1 MIHRTVSDRMNV
13 RAGLGLAL
21 ALISA
26 LVFFVVSG
34 VTAYLNTRTLNDN
47 ADRVVHTQEVISVL
61 DDILSLARAGETGQ
75 RGFIITGDVAYL
87 EPYVAASFA
96 IDGRVRTLQELTVDN
111 KAQQARIPALR
122 TAVTRRFDILKEVV
136 ALRRAQ
142 GFEAARAKVGQEE
155 GRKAMEAIR
164 DQIAKMKDEESALLK
179 GRIAEA
185 STAYRTAVGTGLLT
199 GAVGIALLGFIGY
212 LLRRNALMRR
222 RQDWLQSGQIGLSA
236 AIVGDLR
243 LEQLGDKVLKYIA
256 EYLDAHAGAFF
267 ALESGR
273 FRRVATY
280 GVPAG
285 STLPQSFEAGD
296 GLLGQAAKDGRT
308 FIVDPVPDGYLT
320 VGSALGKSPPRHLLI
335 APVQSD
341 GSVNGVIELGFVH
354 SIDTATTDLFERVQ
368 ELIGTAIRSADY
380 RTHLQNLLE
389 ETQRQSEELQ
399 TQQEELRVSNEE
411 LEEQSRALKESQA
424 RLEQQQ
430 AELEQTNSQLE
441 EQAQQLEVQRDDAS
455 RAKTALQVQ
464 AQELE
469 QASRYKSDFLA
480 NMSHELRTPLNSSL
494 ILAKLLAD
502 NAAGNLTAEQVQYA
516 QTIRSAGNDLLALI
530 NDILDLSKIEAGR
543 MEIRPEEVPISH
555 LIDDL
560 MRIFKPVSA
569 QKGLQFQVE
578 VKPGMPTSIET
589 DRQRLEQVLKNLL
602 SNGLKFTEKGDV
614 ALTIS
619 RLADGRISLAVRD
632 TGIGIAPHQQHAVF
646 EAFRQADGTTNRKYG
661 GTGLGLSISREL
673 TRLLGGEILL
683 ESEPG
688 RGSTFTVVIPEIY
701 DAATVRP
708 YRSDSG
714 PLEASVEAASTT
726 TNVAA
731 GASTGGAPA
740 AHVAAPRARRVAD
753 DRERM
758 SGAKRTILLVEDDE
772 SFAKVLY
779 DLAREQNF
787 QCLVAATA
795 EEGIAMA
802 IQYLPSAVVLDVG
815 LPDHSGLS
823 VLDRLKH
830 DARTRH
836 IPVHV
841 VSAGDHGQTALS
853 LGAVGYLSK
862 PVERD
867 ELVATLSQLETRLE
881 KRLRRVLV
889 VEDDAVQLDSLRKL
903 LGSQDVET
911 VGAATAAECLKQLKD
926 ATFDCMVLDLSLP
939 DASGYALLETLS
951 RDDAYSFPPVIVYT
965 GRELSADEEQRLRRY
980 SKSIIIKGAKS
991 PERLLDEVTLFLHQ
1005 VVADLPPEQQRLL
1018 EKARSRD
1025 AALEGRRI
1033 LVVEDDV
1040 RNIFALTSIL
1050 EPRGAIVK
1058 FARNGREALTALD
1071 ASREPPEQ
1079 PIDLVLMDVMMPE
1092 MDGIT
1097 ATQEIRKRPEWKK
1110 LPIIMLTAK
1119 AMKND
1124 QEDCLAAGAND
1135 YMAKP
1140 LDVEKLLSLVRVWI
1154 PR

>member
-1 MIHRTVSDRMNV
+1 MTHRTVSDRMNV

-26 LVFFVVSG
+26 LIFFIVSG
-34 VTAYLNTRTLNDN
+34 VVAFINTRTLNDN
-47 ADRVVHTQEVISVL
+47 AVLVVHTQEVISVL
-61 DDILSLARAGETGQ
+61 DDIMSLARAGETGQ
-75 RGFIITGDVAYL
+75 RGFVITGDDAYL
-87 EPYVAASFA
+87 QPYDTAALL
-96 IDGRVRTLQELTVDN
+96 IDGRVRTLEEITVDN
-111 KAQQARIPALR
+111 PVQQARIPALR
-122 TAVTRRFDILKEVV
+122 ASVNRRFELLKEIVD
-136 ALRRAQ
+136 LRRTQ
-142 GFEAARAKVGQEE
+142 GFEAARGKIGQEE
-155 GRKAMEAIR
+155 GRKTMEAIR
-164 DQIAKMKDEESALLK
+164 DQVTKMKDEENALLK
-179 GRIAEA
+179 TRIGETSSAF
-185 STAYRTAVGTGLLT
+185 RTAVGTGLLT

-222 RQDWLQSGQIGLSA
+222 RQDWLQGGQLGLSA
-236 AIVGDLR
+236 SIVGDLR
-243 LEQLGDKVLKYIA
+243 LEQLGDQVLKYIA

-267 ALESGR
+267 ALDAGR
-273 FRRVATY
+273 FRRTATY
-280 GVPAG
+280 GIPAG
-285 STLPQSFEAGD
+285 SSVPQSFEPGD

-308 FIVDPVPDGYLT
+308 FIIDSVPDGYLT
-320 VGSALGKSPPRHLLI
+320 VGSALGKSPPRHLLV
-335 APVQSD
+335 APVRSD
-341 GSVNGVIELGFVH
+341 GVVNGVIELGFVH
-354 SIDTATTDLFERVQ
+354 PIDTAATELFERVQ

-380 RTHLQNLLE
+380 RTNLQNLLE
-389 ETQRQSEELQ
+389 ETQRQSEEMQ
-399 TQQEELRVSNEE
+399 TQSEELRVSNEE

-441 EQAQQLEVQRDDAS
+441 EQAQLLEVQRDDAS
-455 RAKTALQVQ
+455 RAKASLQVQ
-464 AQELE
+464 AKELE

-502 NAAGNLTAEQVQYA
+502 NAEGNLTPEQVQYA
-516 QTIRSAGNDLLALI
+516 QTIRSAGNDLLSLI

-543 MEIRPEEVPISH
+543 MEIRPEEVPVAH
-555 LIDDL
+555 LVDDVV
-560 MRIFKPVSA
+560 RIFKPVA
-569 QKGLQFQVE
+569 EQKGLHFRTE
-578 VKPGMPTSIET
+578 VKPGTPSSIET

-602 SNGLKFTEKGDV
+602 SNGMKFTEKGDV
-614 ALTIS
+614 TLTIS
-619 RLADGRISLAVRD
+619 RQADGKIALAVSD
-632 TGIGIAPHQQHAVF
+632 TGIGIAPHQQRAVF

-673 TRLLGGEILL
+673 TRLLGGEIRL

-688 RGSTFTVVIPEIY
+688 HGSVFTVVIPEIY
-701 DAATVRP
+701 
-708 YRSDSG
+708 
-714 PLEASVEAASTT
+714 EASSVKHYRTDSPAFTPVGDAGG
-726 TNVAA
+726 
-731 GASTGGAPA
+731 GASVGSNPTTGGAP
-740 AHVAAPRARRVAD
+740 VANIVVPRAKRIAD

-758 SGAKRTILLVEDDE
+758 AAGRRTILLVEDDE
-772 SFAKVLY
+772 TFAKTLY
-779 DLAREQNF
+779 DLAHEQNF
-787 QCLVAATA
+787 QCLIAATA

-802 IQYLPSAVVLDVG
+802 MQYLPSAVVLDVG

-841 VSAGDHGQTALS
+841 VTAGDHGQAAMS
-853 LGAVGYLSK
+853 LGAVGYLNK
-862 PVERD
+862 PVDRD
-867 ELVATLSQLETRLE
+867 ELIATLSQLETRLE
-881 KRLRRVLV
+881 TRLRRVLV
-889 VEDDAVQLDSLRKL
+889 VEDDAVQLDSLCKL

-911 VGAATAAECLKQLKD
+911 VGAASAAECLKQLKN

-951 RDDAYSFPPVIVYT
+951 SDDAYSFPPVIVYT
-965 GRELSADEEQRLRRY
+965 GRELSVDEEQRLRRY

-1025 AALEGRRI
+1025 SALEGRRI
-1033 LVVEDDV
+1033 LIVEDDV

-1058 FARNGREALTALD
+1058 FARNGREALAALD
-1071 ASREPPEQ
+1071 AAREAAEP

-1110 LPIIMLTAK
+1110 LPVIMLTAK

-1124 QEDCLAAGAND
+1124 QENCLAAGAND

>member
-1 MIHRTVSDRMNV
+1 MTHRTVSDRMNV

-26 LVFFVVSG
+26 LVFFIVSG
-34 VTAYLNTRTLNDN
+34 LTAFINTRTLSDN
-47 ADRVVHTQEVISVL
+47 ADKVVHTQEVISVL
-61 DDILSLARAGETGQ
+61 DDILSLARAAETGQ

-87 EPYVAASFA
+87 EPYNAASLA

-111 KAQQARIPALR
+111 KVQQARIPALR
-122 TAVTRRFDILKEVV
+122 TAVTRRFDILREIVE
-136 ALRRAQ
+136 LRRTQ
-142 GFEAARAKVGQEE
+142 GFEAARAQVGQEE
-155 GRKAMEAIR
+155 GRRAMVAIR
-164 DQIAKMKDEESALLK
+164 DQIVKMKDDESALLR
-179 GRIAEA
+179 GRIAET
-185 STAYRTAVGTGLLT
+185 STAYRTAIGTGLLT

-212 LLRRNALMRR
+212 LLRRNAIMRS
-222 RQDWLQSGQIGLSA
+222 RQDWLQGGQIGLSA

-243 LEQLGDKVLKYIA
+243 LEQLGDQVLKFIA

-280 GVPAG
+280 GIPTG
-285 STLPQSFEAGD
+285 SSVPQSFEPGD
-296 GLLGQAAKDGRT
+296 GLLGQAAKDGRA
-308 FIVDPVPDGYLT
+308 FIVDPVPEGYLT
-320 VGSALGKSPPRHLLI
+320 VGSALGKSSPRQLFV
-335 APVQSD
+335 APVRTD
-341 GSVNGVIELGFVH
+341 GIVNGVIELGFVH
-354 SIDTATTDLFERVQ
+354 PIDTATTDLFERVQ

-380 RTHLQNLLE
+380 RTNLQNLLE

-441 EQAQQLEVQRDDAS
+441 EQAQLLEVQRDDAS
-455 RAKTALQVQ
+455 RAKASLQVQ
-464 AQELE
+464 AKELE

-502 NAAGNLTAEQVQYA
+502 NAGGNLTPEQVQYA
-516 QTIRSAGNDLLALI
+516 QTIRSAGNDLLSLI

-543 MEIRPEEVPISH
+543 MEIRPEEVLLAH
-555 LIDDL
+555 LVDDVV
-560 MRIFKPVSA
+560 RIFKPVA
-569 QKGLQFQVE
+569 EQKGLHFRIDVN
-578 VKPGMPTSIET
+578 PGMPASIET

-602 SNGLKFTEKGDV
+602 SNAMKFTEKGDV

-619 RLADGRISLAVRD
+619 RLPDGRIALAVSD

-683 ESEPG
+683 ESESG
-688 RGSTFTVVIPEIY
+688 RGSVFTIVIPEIY
-701 DAATVRP
+701 DAAAVRQYKAEMP
-708 YRSDSG
+708 A
-714 PLEASVEAASTT
+714 LMVATASA
-726 TNVAA
+726 
-731 GASTGGAPA
+731 GGAPA
-740 AHVAAPRARRVAD
+740 AGGMIVDHTRPVAVAATRVRRVAD

-758 SGAKRTILLVEDDE
+758 TAGRRTILLVEDDE
-772 SFAKVLY
+772 TFAKLLY
-779 DLAREQNF
+779 GLAREQNF

-841 VSAGDHGQTALS
+841 VTAGDHEQTALS
-853 LGAVGYLSK
+853 LGAVGYLTK
-862 PVERD
+862 PVELD
-867 ELVATLSQLETRLE
+867 DLVATLSQLETRLE
-881 KRLRRVLV
+881 KRLRRVLL

-911 VGAATAAECLKQLKD
+911 VGAASAAECLEQLKD

-951 RDDAYSFPPVIVYT
+951 GNDAYSFPPVIVYT

-1005 VVADLPPEQQRLL
+1005 VVAELPPEQQRLL

-1058 FARNGREALTALD
+1058 FARNGREALIALD

-1124 QEDCLAAGAND
+1124 QENCLAAGAND

>member
-1 MIHRTVSDRMNV
+1 MTHRTVSDRMNV

-26 LVFFVVSG
+26 LVFFIVSG
-34 VTAYLNTRTLNDN
+34 VVAFLNTRTLNDN
-47 ADRVVHTQEVISVL
+47 ADRVVHTQEVMAVL
-61 DDILSLARAGETGQ
+61 DDIVSLARAGETGQ
-75 RGFIITGDVAYL
+75 RGFIITGDDAYL
-87 EPYVAASFA
+87 EPYDTAALL
-96 IDGRVRTLQELTVDN
+96 IDGRVRTLQEITADN
-111 KAQQARIPALR
+111 KNQQARIPALR
-122 TAVTRRFDILKEVV
+122 TAVTRRFELLKEVV
-136 ALRRAQ
+136 DLRRTQ
-142 GFEAARAKVGQEE
+142 GFEAARGKIGQEE
-155 GRKAMEAIR
+155 GRKTMEAIR
-164 DQIAKMKDEESALLK
+164 DQVAKMKEEEVALLK
-179 GRIAEA
+179 ARIAET

-199 GAVGIALLGFIGY
+199 SAVGIALLGFIGY

-222 RQDWLQSGQIGLSA
+222 RQDWLQQGQLGLSA

-243 LEQLGDKVLKYIA
+243 LDQLGEQVLKFIA

-267 ALESGR
+267 AFEAGR
-273 FRRVATY
+273 FRRTASY
-280 GVPAG
+280 GIPAG
-285 STLPQSFEAGD
+285 SSVPQSFEAGD

-308 FIVDPVPDGYLT
+308 FILESIPDGYLT
-320 VGSALGKSPPRHLLI
+320 IGSGLGKSPPRHLLV
-335 APVQSD
+335 APVRSD
-341 GSVNGVIELGFVH
+341 GIVNGVIELGFVH
-354 SIDTATTDLFERVQ
+354 PIDAATTELFERVQ
-368 ELIGTAIRSADY
+368 ELVGTAIRSADY
-380 RTHLQNLLE
+380 RTNLQNLLE
-389 ETQRQSEELQ
+389 ETQRQSEEMQ
-399 TQQEELRVSNEE
+399 TQSEELRVSNEE

-430 AELEQTNSQLE
+430 VELEQTNSQLE
-441 EQAQQLEVQRDDAS
+441 EQAQLLEAQRDDAS
-455 RAKTALQVQ
+455 RAKASLQVQ
-464 AQELE
+464 AKELE

-502 NAAGNLTAEQVQYA
+502 NAEGNLTPEQVQYA
-516 QTIRSAGNDLLALI
+516 QTIRSAGNDLLSLI

-543 MEIRPEEVPISH
+543 MEIRPEEVPVSH
-555 LIDDL
+555 LLDDVV
-560 MRIFKPVSA
+560 RIFKPVA
-569 QKGLQFQVE
+569 EQKGLHFRTE
-578 VKPGMPTSIET
+578 VKPGTPTSIET

-602 SNGLKFTEKGDV
+602 SNAMKFTDKGDV

-619 RLADGRISLAVRD
+619 RQADGKIALAVSD
-632 TGIGIAPHQQHAVF
+632 TGIGIAPHQQRAVF

-688 RGSTFTVVIPEIY
+688 QGSVFTAVIPEIY
-701 DAATVRP
+701 
-708 YRSDSG
+708 
-714 PLEASVEAASTT
+714 EASAVRQFQQPESSAFPHSAE
-726 TNVAA
+726 
-731 GASTGGAPA
+731 TGGGALSVHTETAGGTPA
-740 AHVAAPRARRVAD
+740 KNVAPRAKRVAD
-753 DRERM
+753 DREHM
-758 SGAKRTILLVEDDE
+758 SVGRRTILLVEDDE
-772 SFAKVLY
+772 TFAKTLCA
-779 DLAREQNF
+779 LAREQNF

-795 EEGIAMA
+795 EEGLAMA

-841 VSAGDHGQTALS
+841 VTAGDHQQAAMS
-853 LGAVGYLSK
+853 LGAVGYLNK
-862 PVERD
+862 PVAHD
-867 ELVATLSQLETRLE
+867 DLIATLSQLESRLE
-881 KRLRRVLV
+881 TRLRRVLV

-903 LGSQDVET
+903 LGSQDVAT
-911 VGAATAAECLKQLKD
+911 VGAASAAECLEQLKD

-951 RDDAYSFPPVIVYT
+951 GDDAYSFPPVIVYT

-1025 AALEGRRI
+1025 AVLEGRRI

-1058 FARNGREALTALD
+1058 FARNGKEALTALD
-1071 ASREPPEQ
+1071 TSREPPEL

-1124 QEDCLAAGAND
+1124 QENCLAAGAND